1 MSLIA
6 VYDRELTNSKFN
18 IGKAIPKD
26 CFDMKREIMVA
37 RHLDGCSDLM
47 QRHYP
52 TEELL
57 ILGCKRKR
65 SRRSNKPFFPIKEE
79 VHTCQTKL
87 PNYVGFSC
95 RHYIMH
101 ACLRYNISPYLMRI
115 FV

>member
-1 MSLIA
+1 MSLIKL
-6 VYDRELTNSKFN
+6 YDQELTNSKFN

-37 RHLDGCSDLM
+37 RHLNGCIDLM

-87 PNYVGFSC
+87 PNYIGFSC

-101 ACLRYNISPYLMRI
+101 ACLRYNISPYLMRM